1 MVSGDMSD
9 LHARAAFAGLTM
21 AEYFRDTHKQD
32 SLLFLDNVHHLVNA
46 NSEKPAGLHKRIGAT
61 GSGSITLVQSYRPSP
76 GDDLSS
82 PAFSNLSTTI
92 ILSKQMTEKG
102 IFPAIDPLES
112 TSQVIPYAS
121 SPVHYNVATA
131 VLKIPQK
138 YKNLR
143 DVISILGMDE
153 LSEEDKLTVYRAR
166 KVELFLSQPLSQ
178 RNLADDLDSLF
189 RLRQQSMISWKS

>member
-1 MVSGDMSD
+1 MG
-9 LHARAAFAGLTM
+9 
-21 AEYFRDTHKQD
+21 
-32 SLLFLDNVHHLVNA
+32 
-46 NSEKPAGLHKRIGAT
+46 

-76 GDDLSS
+76 SDDLSS

-112 TSQVIPYAS
+112 SQVIPYAS

-131 VLKIPQK
+131 VLKILQK

-143 DVISILGMDE
+143 DIISILGMDE

-166 KVELFLSQPLSQ
+166 KVELFLSQPFFVTEKFSGRPGQFVPLETTINDFMEILAGYVDDIPETAFYMAGDLSDV
-178 RNLADDLDSLF
+178 REKASKLAGKHRR
-189 RLRQQSMISWKS
+189 RLRGNEVF